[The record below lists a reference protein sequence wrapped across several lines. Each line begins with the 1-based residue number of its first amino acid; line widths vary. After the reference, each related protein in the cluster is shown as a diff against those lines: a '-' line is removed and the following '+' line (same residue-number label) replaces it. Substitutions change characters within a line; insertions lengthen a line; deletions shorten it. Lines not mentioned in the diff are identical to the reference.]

1 MKVEC
6 RLRTGR
12 GGLLRI
18 TSEKRNSAAAHE
30 NARPAAS
37 VCIAAR
43 AALTVPRASY
53 AGKAPASD
61 PFRAVRKAASLHPHP
76 PKAPPIISLRARSS
90 AFRDPRDRA
99 FPGNRAAAKLLPDVW
114 QFHRNELQARTRRS
128 PPFPQ
133 SRAVSPTHRADA
145 RRCFGDICVA
155 RRAKKVLPPAARISL
170 PAQCPPPL
178 PPLPPLHPAPRQR
191 NTPGFSIVVHLPH
204 AGSAANSQTPG
215 RFLSAPPPEEC
226 RLFARFPRW
235 PNPEATP
242 ADVLRVCAKNNLQF
256 Q

>member
-18 TSEKRNSAAAHE
+18 TSDKINSGAAHL
-30 NARPAAS
+30 NVRRAAS

-43 AALTVPRASY
+43 AALTVPRTSY

-61 PFRAVRKAASLHPHP
+61 PFRAVRKAAPLHPHP
-76 PKAPPIISLRARSS
+76 RKAPPIISLRARSS
-90 AFRDPRDRA
+90 AVRDPRDRA
-99 FPGNRAAAKLLPDVW
+99 CPGNRATAKLLPDVW
-114 QFHRNELQARTRRS
+114 QFRQNELQAQARHS
-128 PPFPQ
+128 PPCPQ
-133 SRAVSPTHRADA
+133 SRAVSPTHRAVA
-145 RRCFGDICVA
+145 QHCAGDICAV
-155 RRAKKVLPPAARISL
+155 RRAKKALPPAARILL
-170 PAQCPPPL
+170 PDRSPPPPPPL
-178 PPLPPLHPAPRQR
+178 PPLRPRR
-191 NTPGFSIVVHLPH
+191 RRRSRPGFSIGVHLPH
-204 AGSAANSQTPG
+204 AGSVANSQTPG
-215 RFLSAPPPEEC
+215 RFHSAPPREGC
-226 RLFARFPRW
+226 RLSARFPRW